1 MNEVETPEY
10 GWSNIPWNKI
20 QRTVY
25 KLQKRIYKASQR
37 GDVKTTRRL
46 QKLLIKSWGA
56 KCLAVR
62 RVTQDNTGRKT
73 AGVDGVKSLT
83 PKQRLELVR
92 ELRLSSKVDP
102 TRRVWVDVT
111 QPCYLICRS

>member
-1 MNEVETPEY
+1 MNEVEKPEY
-10 GWSNIPWNKI
+10 GWSDIPWRKLE
-20 QRTVY
+20 RCVF
-25 KLQKRIYKASQR
+25 KLQKRVYKASQR

-46 QKLLIKSWGA
+46 QKLLIKSWSA

-62 RVTQDNTGRKT
+62 RVTQDNQGKKT

-83 PKQRLELVR
+83 PKQRLELVNK
-92 ELRLSSKVDP
+92 LCLSSLVDP